1 MEKVTCKRC
10 GRTLRSQESIKRGY
24 GPKCFKITQLQE
36 INKEQEII
44 IDEEKNTID
53 EPKIISEEQTISSEI
68 DFLKCEINMI
78 KRQLRQAQYKP
89 IIHESRPI
97 ERIKREEH
105 RPERNINMTNF
116 STVINEL
123 KTIFT
128 QGDPKRMLIHIP
140 KEEVKII

>member
-10 GRTLRSQESIKRGY
+10 GRALRSQESIKRGY
-24 GPKCFKITQLQE
+24 GPKCFKITQLQ
-36 INKEQEII
+36 
-44 IDEEKNTID
+44 DKNQD
-53 EPKIISEEQTISSEI
+53 KNQDKKITSEI

-78 KRQLRQAQYKP
+78 KRQLKQSQHKIFA
-89 IIHESRPI
+89 HESRPI
-97 ERIKREEH
+97 ERIKKEEK
-105 RPERNINMTNF
+105 RPERNFNMVNF

-128 QGDPKRMLIHIP
+128 QGDPKSMLIHVQ

>member
-36 INKEQEII
+36 TTQEKKII
-44 IDEEKNTID
+44 IDEQKITHD
-53 EPKIISEEQTISSEI
+53 EQKIIYEDQNISSEI

-78 KRQLRQAQYKP
+78 KRQLKQTQYKS
-89 IIHESRPI
+89 IAHESRPI
-97 ERIKREEH
+97 ERIRREEH

-128 QGDPKRMLIHIP
+128 QGDPKKLLIHVP

>member
-10 GRTLRSQESIKRGY
+10 GRALTSPESIKRGY

-36 INKEQEII
+36 KSQEVKIQNEVQKIEISEQ
-44 IDEEKNTID
+44 KNT
-53 EPKIISEEQTISSEI
+53 PKEHMITSEI

-78 KRQLRQAQYKP
+78 KRQLKQAQYGT
-89 IIHESRPI
+89 IVHESRPI
-97 ERIKREEH
+97 ERIRREEH
-105 RPERNINMTNF
+105 RPERNVNMTNF

-128 QGDPKRMLIHIP
+128 QGDPKKMLIHVP
-140 KEEVKII
+140 KEELKII